1 MDTSFARESV
11 PLSGPAWGEGMTDQ
25 KARFWLIA
33 ATLGTILPAGA
44 AVLAAD
50 LPVKARPLAPAYYDW
65 SGVYIGVH
73 AGYGG
78 GMTDWNDQGFDFAP
92 RGFLGGGQVGIN
104 QQIASLVFGLELD
117 GSWANFNR
125 SQTFSVGG
133 PILGFQSVG
142 SATSKIDGFLTL
154 AGRAGLAADRWFVYA
169 KGGLAFAHDKHAFGV
184 VATQFPGGGVDSF
197 AVSGSEDR
205 WGPMVSFG
213 TEYALGSN
221 WSVKAEYD
229 YMNFGSRTPRLAGT
243 ETVAGVTS
251 PITIDSQIEQAAIH
265 VAKVG
270 VNYRFGG
277 LQIDPTFAPVPAAPG
292 HNWSGAY
299 VGAQGGYGFG
309 HKEWPDFFGV
319 TPASGKFDAN
329 GWLAGG
335 TVGVNAQ
342 AGAFVFGV
350 EGEWMWTGI
359 KGSQTVTTDF
369 GGASFTD
376 SLESKINWLAVA
388 SARAGFVV
396 GDRLLVYAKGG
407 VALADEKHSHD
418 LAQSVIG
425 LGTVTASASGRAVH
439 TGIVVGA
446 GAEYALGGNW
456 SAKLEYDYIRM
467 LAQNVIATGTETA
480 NIPAVA
486 VGTIDFAEQF
496 TGIRQ
501 DLHLVKLGVNYHFN
515 PVPMVVSA
523 RY

>member
-1 MDTSFARESV
+1 MLGRAQMS
-11 PLSGPAWGEGMTDQ
+11 LQ
-25 KARFWLIA
+25 KIGFWLTA
-33 ATLGTILPAGA
+33 ATLGTLLPARA
-44 AVLAAD
+44 LLAAD
-50 LPVKARPLAPAYYDW
+50 MPVKARPPAPAYYDW
-65 SGVYIGVH
+65 SGVYVGVH

-78 GMTDWNDQGFDFAP
+78 GMTDWNDQGFDFAA

-104 QQIASLVFGLELD
+104 KQIASLVFGLELD
-117 GSWANFNR
+117 GSWANFNG
-125 SQTFSVGG
+125 SQTFSFGG
-133 PILGFQSVG
+133 PIIGFQSVG
-142 SATSKIDGFLTL
+142 SATSKIDGFVTL

-169 KGGLAFAHDKHAFGV
+169 KGGMAFAHEKHSFSV
-184 VATQFPGGGVDSF
+184 VATQFPGGVDSF

-205 WGPMVSFG
+205 WGPMVGFG

-221 WSVKAEYD
+221 WSVKAEYN
-229 YMNFGSRTPRLAGT
+229 YMNFAARTPRLTGT
-243 ETVAGVTS
+243 LTTAGVTTPFS
-251 PITIDSQIEQAAIH
+251 VDTEIEQAAIH
-265 VAKVG
+265 VVKAG

-277 LQIDPTFAPVPAAPG
+277 IQVDPTFAPVPAAPG
-292 HNWSGAY
+292 YNWSGAY
-299 VGAQGGYGFG
+299 IGAQGGYGFG
-309 HKEWPDFFGV
+309 HKEWPDFFGI
-319 TPASGKFDAN
+319 TPTSGKFDAN

-359 KGSQTVTTDF
+359 KGSQTFTTDL
-369 GGASFTD
+369 GGGGFRTD
-376 SLESKINWLAVA
+376 SLESKINWLAIA

-407 VALADEKHSHD
+407 VALADEKHSHN
-418 LAQSVIG
+418 LAQSVVG
-425 LGTVTASASGRAVH
+425 FGTVTASLSGRAVH

-467 LAQNVIATGTETA
+467 LAQNVIVTGTEAA
-480 NIPAVA
+480 NIPILA

-501 DLHLVKLGVNYHFN
+501 DLHVIKLGVNYHFN
-515 PVPMVVSA
+515 PVPVVVSA
-523 RY
+523 HY

>member
-11 PLSGPAWGEGMTDQ
+11 PLSGSAWGEGMTDQ

-33 ATLGTILPAGA
+33 ATLGALLPAGA
-44 AVLAAD
+44 LLAAD
-50 LPVKARPLAPAYYDW
+50 MPVKARPLAPPAYYDW

-104 QQIASLVFGLELD
+104 KQIASLVFGLEFD

-169 KGGLAFAHDKHAFGV
+169 KGGLAFAHEKHAFGV
-184 VATQFPGGGVDSF
+184 VATQFPGVDSF

-205 WGPMVSFG
+205 WGLMVGFG

-221 WSVKAEYD
+221 WSVKAEYN

-299 VGAQGGYGFG
+299 FGAQGGYGFG

-342 AGAFVFGV
+342 AGTFVFGV

-359 KGSQTVTTDF
+359 KGSQTATTDF

-376 SLESKINWLAVA
+376 SLESKINWLAIA
-388 SARAGFVV
+388 SARAGLVV
-396 GDRLLVYAKGG
+396 GDRLLIYAKGG

-425 LGTVTASASGRAVH
+425 LGTVTGSASGRAVH

-467 LAQNVIATGTETA
+467 LAQNVIAIGTETA

>member
-11 PLSGPAWGEGMTDQ
+11 PLSGSAWGEGMTDQ

-50 LPVKARPLAPAYYDW
+50 LPVKARPLAPPYYDW
-65 SGVYIGVH
+65 SGVYVGVH

-104 QQIASLVFGLELD
+104 KQIASLVFGLELD

-125 SQTFSVGG
+125 SQTFSFGG

-205 WGPMVSFG
+205 WGLMVGFG